1 MYNNSYSR
9 ATFGLEAKQ
18 IHKAKGKSC
27 GYYMRIVFFF
37 SSLIQSLIIASLVLF
52 LVYGQP
58 EKTPDEKRVE
68 ELEQAFNKLSADNN
82 KLRKEKADLAGAVK
96 AKTGEKDA
104 ADKEI
109 AKLKN
114 DLNTTILSSKNLQKT
129 LSLCEVN
136 KMKLSSTRNT
146 PLPCPPINNNL
157 NGEVKTLNT
166 LLDQQKVLYGILKSN
181 FSQTVEYLKA
191 DLDNAV
197 KDKNQHHTQV
207 IQLRQENVNLKSQ
220 LDVYT
225 KKCKEDFAESLIG
238 IQTVTSAFLTKIDN
252 FFTNSVTFHLTC
264 QKQEEQMDRIR
275 SNCSSLS
282 RQVEDKFQSYLNTV
296 GAKVSSIQKQSSL
309 LEVQNAGLTSELEKC
324 KTGREKESAES
335 SKKLQDAQQAYD
347 RQLEQ
352 LLREQ
357 SRLRDDKKLVDTQ
370 LAVKDATLISLQ
382 SGCVQQPKLSGLQP
396 PGKAGLNPPPPGR
409 SH

>member
-9 ATFGLEAKQ
+9 ATLGLEAKK

-58 EKTPDEKRVE
+58 EKTAEEKRVE
-68 ELEQAFNKLSADNN
+68 ELEQAFNKFSTDNT
-82 KLRKEKADLAGAVK
+82 KLRKEKADLTGALK
-96 AKTGEKDA
+96 AKTVEKEA

-109 AKLKN
+109 TKLKN
-114 DLNTTILSSKNLQKT
+114 DLNATSVSSRNFQKNL
-129 LSLCEVN
+129 LLCETN
-136 KMKLSSTRNT
+136 KLKLASTRNT
-146 PLPCPPINNNL
+146 PLPCPPTNNNQ
-157 NGEVKTLNT
+157 NEIKTLNT

-181 FSQTVEYLKA
+181 FSQTVEYLKT
-191 DLDNAV
+191 DLENAV
-197 KDKNQHHTQV
+197 KDKNEHHTQL
-207 IQLRQENVNLKSQ
+207 IQIRQENMNLKSQ

-225 KKCKEDFAESLIG
+225 KKCKEDFAQSLQG

-252 FFTNSVTFHLTC
+252 FFSNSVTFHLTC
-264 QKQEEQMDRIR
+264 PKQEEQMDRIR

-282 RQVEDKFQSYLNTV
+282 RQVEDKFQSYLNNV
-296 GAKVSSIQKQSSL
+296 GAKVSDIQKQSSW
-309 LEVQNAGLTSELEKC
+309 LEVQNTELTSELDKC
-324 KTGREKESAES
+324 KTGREKEAAES
-335 SKKLQDAQQAYD
+335 SKKLQDAQQTCD

-352 LLREQ
+352 LLKDQ
-357 SRLRDDKKLVDTQ
+357 SRLRDAKDLLDAQ

-382 SGCVQQPKLSGLQP
+382 NGCVQQPKTSGLQP
-396 PGKAGLNPPPPGR
+396 PGKAGLHPSLPGR

>member
-1 MYNNSYSR
+1 M
-9 ATFGLEAKQ
+9 
-18 IHKAKGKSC
+18 
-27 GYYMRIVFFF
+27 
-37 SSLIQSLIIASLVLF
+37 
-52 LVYGQP
+52 
-58 EKTPDEKRVE
+58 
-68 ELEQAFNKLSADNN
+68 
-82 KLRKEKADLAGAVK
+82 
-96 AKTGEKDA
+96 
-104 ADKEI
+104 
-109 AKLKN
+109 
-114 DLNTTILSSKNLQKT
+114 
-129 LSLCEVN
+129 
-136 KMKLSSTRNT
+136 
-146 PLPCPPINNNL
+146 
-157 NGEVKTLNT
+157 
-166 LLDQQKVLYGILKSN
+166 YGILKSN
-181 FSQTVEYLKA
+181 FTQTVAYLKA

-282 RQVEDKFQSYLNTV
+282 RQVEDKFQSYLNAV

-309 LEVQNAGLTSELEKC
+309 LEVQNAELTSELDKC

-347 RQLEQ
+347 RQFEQ

-357 SRLRDDKKLVDTQ
+357 TRLRDDKKLVDTQ

-382 SGCVQQPKLSGLQP
+382 NGCAQQVGVMLG
-396 PGKAGLNPPPPGR
+396 
-409 SH
+409 

>member
-9 ATFGLEAKQ
+9 ATFGLEAKH

-58 EKTPDEKRVE
+58 EKTAEEKRIE
-68 ELEQAFNKLSADNN
+68 ELEQAYNKLSMDNT
-82 KLRKEKADLAGAVK
+82 KLRKEKADLTGALK

-109 AKLKN
+109 TKLKN
-114 DLNTTILSSKNLQKT
+114 DLNTTSSNLKNSQKA
-129 LSLCEVN
+129 LSLCELN
-136 KMKLSSTRNT
+136 KMKLTSTRNT
-146 PLPCPPINNNL
+146 PLPCPPSNNNQ
-157 NGEVKTLNT
+157 NGEIKSLTT

-197 KDKNQHHTQV
+197 KNKNEHHTQV
-207 IQLRQENVNLKSQ
+207 IQLRQENMNLKSQ

-225 KKCKEDFAESLIG
+225 KKCKEDFADSLQG

-252 FFTNSVTFHLTC
+252 FFTNTVTFHLTC
-264 QKQEEQMDRIR
+264 PKQEEQMNRIR

-282 RQVEDKFQSYLNTV
+282 RQVEDKFQSYLDSV
-296 GAKVSSIQKQSSL
+296 GEKVSNIQKRSSW
-309 LEVQNAGLTSELEKC
+309 LEVQNTGLTAELDKC
-324 KTGREKESAES
+324 KTGLEKEAAES
-335 SKKLQDAQQAYD
+335 SKKLQDAQQTYD

-357 SRLRDDKKLVDTQ
+357 SRLRDAKDLLDAQ

-382 SGCVQQPKLSGLQP
+382 NGCVQQPKPSGLQP
-396 PGKAGLNPPPPGR
+396 PGKPGLYPPVPGR

>member
-1 MYNNSYSR
+1 MYKNSYSQ

-58 EKTPDEKRVE
+58 EKTAEEKRVE
-68 ELEQAFNKLSADNN
+68 ELELAFNKLSTDNT
-82 KLRKEKADLAGAVK
+82 KLRKDKADLSGALK
-96 AKTGEKDA
+96 AKSGEKDA

-114 DLNTTILSSKNLQKT
+114 DLNTTNTNSKNVQKS
-129 LSLCEVN
+129 LSLCEANN
-136 KMKLSSTRNT
+136 KLKLQSTRN
-146 PLPCPPINNNL
+146 PVSCPPSNPNQS
-157 NGEVKTLNT
+157 GEIKTLNT
-166 LLDQQKVLYGILKSN
+166 LLEQQKALYGILKSN

-197 KDKNQHHTQV
+197 KEKNEQRTLV
-207 IQLRQENVNLKSQ
+207 IQLRQENEDFKSQ

-225 KKCKEDFAESLIG
+225 RKCKEDFANSLQG
-238 IQTVTSAFLTKIDN
+238 IQTVTTAFLTKIDN

-264 QKQEEQMDRIR
+264 PKQQDQMDRIR

-282 RQVEDKFQSYLNTV
+282 RQVEDKFQTYLDNV
-296 GAKVSSIQKQSSL
+296 GAKVSNIQKQSSW
-309 LEVQNAGLTSELEKC
+309 LEVQNVRLTSELDKC
-324 KTGREKESAES
+324 NTDLQKESSEG
-335 SKKLQDAQQAYD
+335 SKKIQDAQQIYD
-347 RQLEQ
+347 RRLEQ
-352 LLREQ
+352 LLKEQ
-357 SRLRDDKKLVDTQ
+357 TQLRDAKDLLDAQ
-370 LAVKDATLISLQ
+370 LSVKDATIISMQ
-382 SGCVQQPKLSGLQP
+382 NGCMQQPKPAGLQP
-396 PGKAGLNPPPPGR
+396 PATGR
-409 SH
+409 GP